1 MAKQNQATNGGYVSY
16 PPKIINNKPRFHKEI
31 ALKACCTLKLP
42 KRERNLFLYYE
53 SCSTGFKPALSL
65 VEKKTEIAANKI
77 SEIRK
82 RLHDKCLICYDRDK
96 KVLTIQWEVIA
107 SYACGLILNHQ
118 RFYSPAEYEYHF
130 KKIRDCKP
138 KYKYK
143 NVCRELT
150 KAETMF
156 FNYLEN
162 LTAYQY
168 DILLKAMP
176 ERNGLRFRRVQVID
190 TEADFEQERKLLFG
204 SINEGIKEPIPYKS
218 VFPEYDEALPF

>member
-1 MAKQNQATNGGYVSY
+1 MAKQKQETNGGYVSY

-31 ALKACCTLKLP
+31 ALKACTILRLP

-82 RLHDKCLICYDRDK
+82 RLHDKCLICYNREK
-96 KVLTIQWEVIA
+96 KVLTIRWDVIA
-107 SYACGLILNHQ
+107 SYSSGSILNHH
-118 RFYSPAEYEYHF
+118 RFYSPAEYEYYF
-130 KKIRDCKP
+130 KKIKDCNP
-138 KYKYK
+138 KYKYR

-150 KAETMF
+150 KEETKF

-168 DILLKAMP
+168 DTFLKVIP
-176 ERNGLRFRRVQVID
+176 EREGLRFRRVQVID
-190 TEADFEQERKLLFG
+190 TEADLEQEKKLLFG
-204 SINEGIKEPIPYKS
+204 FINEGLNEQMPDKS
-218 VFPEYDEALPF
+218 AFPEYDEALPF